1 FSNESLCLGTKVA
14 LSCYFNNNSFFNNW
28 KFCDLT
34 IDNIK
39 IEIEKLM
46 QNLTIAEKIQ
56 LVLKVNVL
64 PTYKETL
71 VQKFKAAEI
80 LQLGE
85 NGILISIVD
94 FVGRITN
101 KQTKKAPLTFKKMN
115 DAENINNIKIENPL
129 PIFMSTPISLDSKS
143 SALLPTNSTNISIE
157 SNQVTSGLSNLSTCS
172 TASQYDNAE
181 KKNSLK
187 LTIQSDSFDSQ
198 PTPVKC
204 IEENKPIPKQTDT
217 ASKRLNYL
225 QKTIKNFEKIEVI
238 FISNSVMSSEFKLLG
253 PYKKDFENDFENKKT
268 DEKTR
273 NLDYLINKI

>member
-1 FSNESLCLGTKVA
+1 MNLNDCFNALMELHESKNIDISKFSNESLCLGTKVA

-115 DAENINNIKIENPL
+115 GYY
-129 PIFMSTPISLDSKS
+129 
-143 SALLPTNSTNISIE
+143 LL
-157 SNQVTSGLSNLSTCS
+157 
-172 TASQYDNAE
+172 
-181 KKNSLK
+181 
-187 LTIQSDSFDSQ
+187 
-198 PTPVKC
+198 KC
-204 IEENKPIPKQTDT
+204 
-217 ASKRLNYL
+217 
-225 QKTIKNFEKIEVI
+225 
-238 FISNSVMSSEFKLLG
+238 
-253 PYKKDFENDFENKKT
+253 
-268 DEKTR
+268 
-273 NLDYLINKI
+273 